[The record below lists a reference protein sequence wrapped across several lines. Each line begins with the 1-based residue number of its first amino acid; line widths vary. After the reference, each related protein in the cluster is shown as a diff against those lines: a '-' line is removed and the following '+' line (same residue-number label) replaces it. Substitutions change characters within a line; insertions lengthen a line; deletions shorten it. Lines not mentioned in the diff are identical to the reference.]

1 MSIKLTFD
9 FTNEAEA
16 MAFLKKVSLAEA
28 PADPTPAKPAKAT
41 KPAKSA
47 TALAAAAAPEAP
59 VANTAS
65 AAPAANAATTEPLA
79 TETALRAA
87 LTKLQS
93 TKGLDVAKAILALH
107 GGTVSACLKL
117 GAQNKVI
124 AECAK
129 AQ

>member
-28 PADPTPAKPAKAT
+28 PADPTPAKPAKAE
-41 KPAKSA
+41 KPAKKSA
-47 TALAAAAAPEAP
+47 AAAATPAAAAAPTAAAAPEA
-59 VANTAS
+59 
-65 AAPAANAATTEPLA
+65 APAEALA
-79 TETALRAA
+79 TETELRAA

-93 TKGLDVAKAILALH
+93 TKGLDVAKAILAKH